1 MPDARPYYRSFAA
14 CMRRESVPVKFE
26 CRCMLG
32 VGVRCLVCFCRG
44 QLSVALGQ
52 PIYLRGSRPQR
63 AAAARPPHCS
73 SSRVLPELVPLD
85 IIGELRRTR
94 RLFASRTAKMRSPAA
109 NSASINPA
117 ASPQSIPL
125 GVVPSPSCPSRAA
138 TPAGVC
144 AAEPPRAS
152 LAGPNAPSTTPCRS
166 VVVLRGRP
174 TEGGGPPRIAKTY
187 RRFLAESECGG
198 KVAAKSKDVV
208 RWQQASQQQAKHEM
222 EKQLAAV
229 VNRVLA
235 RRDPNPL
242 LAIGLELV
250 VMESSTAPE
259 MGEDAGQKAER
270 IAEALRQCARA
281 ACALPAGGGQP
292 VSPATPDSVAGASDE
307 SLQSRF
313 TQGAD
318 GLLSFG
324 GLATFFGG
332 LQAKVGPP
340 RPKVTVAMEMEHTAA
355 KDSKIEFTTAN
366 YDVHTSSAKEYAFVA
381 TRPNSCLRVAGPSR
395 SCCVDWPSLPLWTS
409 AT

>member
-1 MPDARPYYRSFAA
+1 
-14 CMRRESVPVKFE
+14 
-26 CRCMLG
+26 
-32 VGVRCLVCFCRG
+32 
-44 QLSVALGQ
+44 
-52 PIYLRGSRPQR
+52 
-63 AAAARPPHCS
+63 
-73 SSRVLPELVPLD
+73 
-85 IIGELRRTR
+85 
-94 RLFASRTAKMRSPAA
+94 
-109 NSASINPA
+109 
-117 ASPQSIPL
+117 
-125 GVVPSPSCPSRAA
+125 
-138 TPAGVC
+138 
-144 AAEPPRAS
+144 
-152 LAGPNAPSTTPCRS
+152 
-166 VVVLRGRP
+166 
-174 TEGGGPPRIAKTY
+174 
-187 RRFLAESECGG
+187 
-198 KVAAKSKDVV
+198 
-208 RWQQASQQQAKHEM
+208 M

-235 RRDPNPL
+235 RWDPNPL

-340 RPKVTVAMEMEHTAA
+340 SPKVMVAMEMEHTAA
-355 KDSKIEFTTAN
+355 KDSKIEFTAAN

-381 TRPNSCLRVAGPSR
+381 TSPNSCLRVAGPSR